1 MENIWKGVLMAAAT
15 VAVFVVVVFIFGEIG
30 LEFREYFG
38 TRSADIER
46 TIFEES
52 QSFVHGKKQE
62 ASRLYLQYQRA
73 DEEGKTAIMA
83 MIPIQ
88 FATFDETRH
97 LDGQLREF
105 IRKGKGLQ

>member
-1 MENIWKGVLMAAAT
+1 MEHIWKGVLMTGGAIAIF
-15 VAVFVVVVFIFGEIG
+15 VALLFIFGEIG

-62 ASRLYLQYQRA
+62 ASRLYV
-73 DEEGKTAIMA
+73 
-83 MIPIQ
+83 
-88 FATFDETRH
+88 
-97 LDGQLREF
+97 QLF
-105 IRKGKGLQ
+105 LH